1 MFKKTLLVLACSAI
15 LTACGGGGDSSSN
28 NGPNNPENPA
38 IPASDLDKAKQLVDT
53 TNTIISYFDSFDGLQ
68 SQYQP
73 TFDAISDA
81 GSDIGNAS
89 SLILTLASLA
99 QQDAQGSEKE
109 YNAAQLEALLKEDST
124 YGQYYYPDYQLSNN
138 TLKVNVKADSITVTG
153 GVTAKYWTDYVWD
166 SETQTGHDVF
176 GDEANVTVTNL
187 KLEAPFS
194 ASQSTYDFKLVAGG
208 KIATKNV
215 VSNKEAI
222 LAVNSDSTA
231 QVVYNNSAK
240 LGDRSSDQAPKTA
253 QFKFANI
260 VLTAVGTGAELSL
273 TEFSSKATQVQ
284 FKDGLSTSTEIIPTE
299 LNLKG
304 KAVAGTENLN
314 LEASIKLNNDLSKQI
329 DVTNGESAA
338 AFINADLNVKLS
350 GNVKG
355 GGTNIK
361 PFSIDL
367 TAKRNEYQKGTATI
381 KVAVDKDAL
390 TADFKT
396 DNLIGNNPNAAHEP
410 TVWAKLSHANGA
422 YVEIADLDKFTSAQ
436 IKVGNTSY
444 ATVSKVSDNVYSAKF
459 TDNTVKA
466 IAP

>member
-28 NGPNNPENPA
+28 NGGNIPENPA
-38 IPASDLDKAKQLVDT
+38 VPASDLDKAKQLVDT

-99 QQDAQGSEKE
+99 QQAANGSTQE
-109 YNAAQLEALLKEDST
+109 YNATELEALLKEDST
-124 YGQYYYPDYQLSNN
+124 YGQYYSPDYQLSNN
-138 TLKVNVKADSITVTG
+138 TLKVSVKPDSVTVTG

-166 SETQTGHDVF
+166 SKTQTGSDVF
-176 GDEANVTVTNL
+176 GNETTVAVTNL

-215 VSNKEAI
+215 LSKKEAI
-222 LAVNSDSTA
+222 LAFNSDSTA
-231 QVVYNNSAK
+231 QVVYNNAK
-240 LGDRSSDQAPKTA
+240 KLDDRSSDQAPKTA
-253 QFKFANI
+253 QFKFENI

-284 FKDGLSTSTEIIPTE
+284 FKDSLSTSTEIIPTE

-329 DVTNGESAA
+329 DVTNGETAA

-355 GGTNIK
+355 GGTSIK

-396 DNLIGNNPNAAHEP
+396 DNLIAKDQPV
-410 TVWAKLSHANGA
+410 VWAKLSHANGA
-422 YVEIADLDKFTSAQ
+422 YVEIADLDKFTSAE
-436 IKVGNTSY
+436 IKVGNTPY

>member
-1 MFKKTLLVLACSAI
+1 MFKKTFLAFACSTF
-15 LTACGGGGDSSSN
+15 LVACGGGGSTSSN
-28 NGPNNPENPA
+28 NTDNGNPVAPV
-38 IPASDLDKAKQLVDT
+38 SDLNKAKQLIDT
-53 TNTIISYFDSFDGLQ
+53 TNNIISYFDSFDGLQ

-81 GSDIGNAS
+81 GTDTGNAS
-89 SLILTLASLA
+89 GLILTLASLA
-99 QQDAQGSEKE
+99 QQDAQNSTRE

-124 YGQYYYPDYQLSNN
+124 YGEYYYPDYQLSNN
-138 TLKVNVKADSITVTG
+138 TLKVSVTPNSVTVTG

-166 SETQTGHDVF
+166 YKAQTGHDVF

-215 VSNKEAI
+215 VSKKEAI

-231 QVVYNNSAK
+231 QVVYNNPAK
-240 LGDRSSDQAPKTA
+240 LGDRSSDQVPKTA
-253 QFKFANI
+253 QFKFANV

-304 KAVAGTENLN
+304 KAIAGTENLN
-314 LEASIKLNNDLSKQI
+314 LEASIKLNNDLSKVI
-329 DVTNGESAA
+329 DITGGNESAA

-355 GGTNIK
+355 GGTSIK
-361 PFSIDL
+361 PFSVDL

-381 KVAVDKDAL
+381 KTTVDKDVL
-390 TADFKT
+390 TADFKS
-396 DNLIGNNPNAAHEP
+396 DNLITTDVPV
-410 TVWAKLSHANGA
+410 VWAKLSHPNGA
-422 YVEIADLDKFTSAQ
+422 YVEIADLDNFSSAQ
-436 IKVGNTSY
+436 IKVGNTAY
-444 ATVSKVSDNVYSAKF
+444 GTVSKVSDNVYSAKF

>member
-1 MFKKTLLVLACSAI
+1 M
-15 LTACGGGGDSSSN
+15 
-28 NGPNNPENPA
+28 
-38 IPASDLDKAKQLVDT
+38 
-53 TNTIISYFDSFDGLQ
+53 
-68 SQYQP
+68 
-73 TFDAISDA
+73 
-81 GSDIGNAS
+81 
-89 SLILTLASLA
+89 
-99 QQDAQGSEKE
+99 
-109 YNAAQLEALLKEDST
+109 
-124 YGQYYYPDYQLSNN
+124 
-138 TLKVNVKADSITVTG
+138 
-153 GVTAKYWTDYVWD
+153 
-166 SETQTGHDVF
+166 
-176 GDEANVTVTNL
+176 
-187 KLEAPFS
+187 
-194 ASQSTYDFKLVAGG
+194 
-208 KIATKNV
+208 
-215 VSNKEAI
+215 
-222 LAVNSDSTA
+222 
-231 QVVYNNSAK
+231 
-240 LGDRSSDQAPKTA
+240 
-253 QFKFANI
+253 
-260 VLTAVGTGAELSL
+260 LTAVGTGTGTGTELSL

-304 KAVAGTENLN
+304 EAVAGNENLN
-314 LEASIKLNNDLSKQI
+314 LEASIKLNNDLSKVI

-367 TAKRNEYQKGTATI
+367 TAKRNEYQKGTATV

-396 DNLIGNNPNAAHEP
+396 DNLIGNDPKAAHEP

-444 ATVSKVSDNVYSAKF
+444 ATVSKVSDNAYSAKF
-459 TDNTVKA
+459 TDNSVKA

>member
-28 NGPNNPENPA
+28 NGGNIPENPA
-38 IPASDLDKAKQLVDT
+38 VPASDLDKAKQLVDT

-99 QQDAQGSEKE
+99 QQAANGSTQEYDATE
-109 YNAAQLEALLKEDST
+109 LEALLKEAST
-124 YGQYYYPDYQLSNN
+124 YGQYYSPDYELSNN
-138 TLKVNVKADSITVTG
+138 TLKVSVKPDSVTVTG

-166 SETQTGHDVF
+166 SKTQTWSDVF
-176 GDEANVTVTNL
+176 GNETTVAVTNL

-194 ASQSTYDFKLVAGG
+194 ASLSTYDFKLVAGG

-215 VSNKEAI
+215 LSKKEAI
-222 LAVNSDSTA
+222 LAFNSDSTA
-231 QVVYNNSAK
+231 QVVYNNAK
-240 LGDRSSDQAPKTA
+240 KLDDRSSDQAPKTA
-253 QFKFANI
+253 QFKFENI

-284 FKDGLSTSTEIIPTE
+284 FKDSLSTSTEIIPTE

-329 DVTNGESAA
+329 DVTNGETAA

-355 GGTNIK
+355 GGTSIK

-396 DNLIGNNPNAAHEP
+396 DNLITKDQPV
-410 TVWAKLSHANGA
+410 VWAKLSHANGA
-422 YVEIADLDKFTSAQ
+422 YVEIADLDKFTSAE
-436 IKVGNTSY
+436 IKVGNTPY

>member
-28 NGPNNPENPA
+28 NGGNIPENPA
-38 IPASDLDKAKQLVDT
+38 VPASDLDKAKQLVDT

-109 YNAAQLEALLKEDST
+109 YSAAQLEALLKEDST
-124 YGQYYYPDYQLSNN
+124 YGQYYYPDYELSNN
-138 TLKVNVKADSITVTG
+138 ELKVNVKADSITVTG
-153 GVTAKYWTDYVWD
+153 SVTAKYWTDYVWD
-166 SETQTGHDVF
+166 SKTQTVRDVY
-176 GDEANVTVTNL
+176 GDEAKVTVTNL

-215 VSNKEAI
+215 LSKKEAI
-222 LAVNSDSTA
+222 LAFNSDSTA
-231 QVVYNNSAK
+231 QVVYNNAK
-240 LGDRSSDQAPKTA
+240 KLDDRSSDQAPKTA
-253 QFKFANI
+253 QFKFENI

-284 FKDGLSTSTEIIPTE
+284 FKDSLSTSTEIIPTE

-329 DVTNGESAA
+329 DVTNGETAA

-355 GGTNIK
+355 GGTSIK

-396 DNLIGNNPNAAHEP
+396 DNLITKDQPV
-410 TVWAKLSHANGA
+410 VWAKLSHANGA
-422 YVEIADLDKFTSAQ
+422 YVEIADLDKFTSAE
-436 IKVGNTSY
+436 IKVGNTPY

>member
-1 MFKKTLLVLACSAI
+1 MFKKTFLAFACSTF
-15 LTACGGGGDSSSN
+15 LVACGGGGSTSSN
-28 NGPNNPENPA
+28 NTDNGNPVAPV
-38 IPASDLDKAKQLVDT
+38 SDLNKAKQLIDT
-53 TNTIISYFDSFDGLQ
+53 TNNIISYFDSFDGLQ
-68 SQYQP
+68 SQYKP
-73 TFDAISDA
+73 TFDAVSDV

-99 QQDAQGSEKE
+99 QQNAQGSEKE

-124 YGQYYYPDYQLSNN
+124 YGGYYYPDYQLSNN
-138 TLKVNVKADSITVTG
+138 TLKVSVTPNSVTVTG

-166 SETQTGHDVF
+166 YKTQKRHDVF

-215 VSNKEAI
+215 MSKKEAI

-231 QVVYNNSAK
+231 QVVYNNAK
-240 LGDRSSDQAPKTA
+240 KLDDRSSDQAPITA
-253 QFKFANI
+253 QFKFMNI

-273 TEFSSKATQVQ
+273 TEFSSKAKQVQ
-284 FKDGLSTSTEIIPTE
+284 IKDGSSTSTEIIPTE
-299 LNLKG
+299 LNFKG

-314 LEASIKLNNDLSKQI
+314 LEASVKLNNDLSKVI

-355 GGTNIK
+355 GGTSIK
-361 PFSIDL
+361 PFSVDL
-367 TAKRNEYQKGTATI
+367 TAKRNEYRKGTATI
-381 KVAVDKDAL
+381 KIAVDKDML

-396 DNLIGNNPNAAHEP
+396 DNLITTDVPV
-410 TVWAKLSHANGA
+410 VWAKLSHPNGA
-422 YVEIADLDKFTSAQ
+422 YVEIANLDNFSSAQ
-436 IKVGNTSY
+436 IKVGNTAY
-444 ATVSKVSDNVYSAKF
+444 GTVSKVSDNVYSAKF

>member
-1 MFKKTLLVLACSAI
+1 M
-15 LTACGGGGDSSSN
+15 
-28 NGPNNPENPA
+28 
-38 IPASDLDKAKQLVDT
+38 
-53 TNTIISYFDSFDGLQ
+53 
-68 SQYQP
+68 
-73 TFDAISDA
+73 
-81 GSDIGNAS
+81 
-89 SLILTLASLA
+89 A

-138 TLKVNVKADSITVTG
+138 TLKVSVKPDSVIVTG

-166 SETQTGHDVF
+166 SKTQTGHDVF
-176 GDEANVTVTNL
+176 GNEATVTVTDL

-215 VSNKEAI
+215 LSKKEAI

-231 QVVYNNSAK
+231 QVVYNNAK
-240 LGDRSSDQAPKTA
+240 KLDDRSSDQAPKTA
-253 QFKFANI
+253 QFKFENI
-260 VLTAVGTGAELSL
+260 VLTAVGTGAQLSL

-284 FKDGLSTSTEIIPTE
+284 FKDSLSTFTEIIPTE

-314 LEASIKLNNDLSKQI
+314 LEASIKLNNDLSKVI

-444 ATVSKVSDNVYSAKF
+444 ATVSKVSDNAYSAKF
-459 TDNTVKA
+459 TDNSVKA

>member
-1 MFKKTLLVLACSAI
+1 M
-15 LTACGGGGDSSSN
+15 
-28 NGPNNPENPA
+28 
-38 IPASDLDKAKQLVDT
+38 
-53 TNTIISYFDSFDGLQ
+53 
-68 SQYQP
+68 
-73 TFDAISDA
+73 
-81 GSDIGNAS
+81 
-89 SLILTLASLA
+89 ASLA
-99 QQDAQGSEKE
+99 QQAANGSTQE
-109 YNAAQLEALLKEDST
+109 YNATELEALLKEDST
-124 YGQYYYPDYQLSNN
+124 YGQYYSPDYELSNN
-138 TLKVNVKADSITVTG
+138 TLKVSVKPDSVTVTG

-166 SETQTGHDVF
+166 SKTQTGHDVF
-176 GDEANVTVTNL
+176 GNETTVAVTNL

-215 VSNKEAI
+215 LSKKEAI
-222 LAVNSDSTA
+222 LAFNSDSTA
-231 QVVYNNSAK
+231 QVVYNNAK
-240 LGDRSSDQAPKTA
+240 KLDDRSSDQAPKTA
-253 QFKFANI
+253 QFKFENI

-284 FKDGLSTSTEIIPTE
+284 FKDSLSTSTEIIPTE

-329 DVTNGESAA
+329 DVTNGETAA

-355 GGTNIK
+355 GGTSIK

-396 DNLIGNNPNAAHEP
+396 DNLITKDQPV
-410 TVWAKLSHANGA
+410 VWAKLSHANGA
-422 YVEIADLDKFTSAQ
+422 YVEIADLDKFTSAE
-436 IKVGNTSY
+436 IKVGNTPY